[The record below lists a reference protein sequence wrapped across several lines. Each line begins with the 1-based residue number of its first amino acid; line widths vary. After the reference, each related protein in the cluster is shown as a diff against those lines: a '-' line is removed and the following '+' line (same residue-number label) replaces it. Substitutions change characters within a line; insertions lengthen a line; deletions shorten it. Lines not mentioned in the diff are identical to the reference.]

1 MSAEGRTLY
10 LVRSRDELVEQ
21 GCRCQRGLAAHPR
34 PDPRPWEGSGFLF
47 TCLGCRRP
55 FAFARSEWVAEELPE
70 LAVRDLGPATPAPDA
85 QAWATRMELL
95 LEHVKPDRE
104 YVYLDGTFLPTNA
117 LRVELDGWL
126 ARHDLASV
134 PHVEALRNPEV
145 LAASLANPRYWVENA
160 VAGEG

>member
-10 LVRSRDELVEQ
+10 LVRSRADLVED
-21 GCRCQRGLAAHPR
+21 GCACARGLAAHPQ

-55 FAFARSEWVAEELPE
+55 FAFARSEWVAEELAE
-70 LAVRDLGPATPAPDA
+70 LAVRDLGPGTSPAEA
-85 QAWATRMELL
+85 SGWATRMALL

-104 YVYLDGTFLPTNA
+104 YVYLDGTFVPTNA

-134 PHVEALRNPEV
+134 PHVEALRNPLV
-145 LAASLANPRYWVENA
+145 LAESLASPRYWVENA
-160 VAGEG
+160 LPAQA